1 MNEVQKEIMEIVGL
15 LWTMSIS
22 ELKELWEEWLKE
34 SEKHFY
40 SSDSMKLCED
50 IMNAVLGAKEETT
63 I

>member
-1 MNEVQKEIMEIVGL
+1 MNEVQKEITEIVGL

-34 SEKHFY
+34 SKKHCY

-50 IMNAVLGAKEETT
+50 IMNAVLGAKEETAV
-63 I
+63 